1 MKITLHIILILVIT
15 LTSCN
20 IRQEKSGN
28 DNSHIRN
35 PISQAVKNNFNFSQ
49 LPIKQQALGFIKIGS
64 DLNSI
69 DTLLTQLDKTE
80 IEAWNFGFD
89 GGGMAYL
96 YSLSDNPVFGIITAF
111 ETDSIIAI
119 AAIHN
124 NLNSNKG
131 ISPKMTAEEL
141 VKHYPNELVFEELLT
156 GREVMYDSN
165 NNWSFIFDTDSS
177 NRLAQYLEIEVGVK
191 PKNLTPEI
199 DLILIR

>member
-1 MKITLHIILILVIT
+1 MKIAPHIIIVLVIT

-20 IRQEKSGN
+20 IRQAKSGN

-35 PISQAVKNNFNFSQ
+35 PISQAVKNNYNFSE
-49 LPIKQQALGFIKIGS
+49 LPIKQHSLGFIKVGS
-64 DLNSI
+64 DLKSI
-69 DTLLTQLDKTE
+69 DTMLTQLDKTE
-80 IEAWNFGFD
+80 IEAWDFGFD
-89 GGGMAYL
+89 GGGIAYL
-96 YSLSDNPVFGIITAF
+96 YSLNDNPVLGIITAF

-131 ISPKMTAEEL
+131 ISPNMTAEEL
-141 VKHYPNELVFEELLT
+141 IKHYPNELVFEELLT

-191 PKNLTPEI
+191 PQNLKPEI
-199 DLILIR
+199 DWILIR